1 MDPILILVLIWL
13 VGILL
18 RIWRLARFF
27 QLEGYMTS
35 RYLRWL
41 VAKPHRYILSRSAI
55 FVGVAMLA
63 ALVLD
68 FSGQDREGIYL
79 LVWGATSILGIWPE
93 PVKEVKQKLALTQR
107 AVRLLATAFVVGIV
121 VLLVAV
127 VIAQAST
134 SLSQAADYG
143 LVVAVGLVVYHLC
156 PLALPLANQIMYPVE
171 SSLRRVF
178 RERARRTLQR
188 ANPTV
193 IGITG
198 SYGKTSTKEFI
209 AHILNGRYRALPT
222 PKSYNTLMG
231 VCIVINNELAKG
243 EPYDYF
249 IVEMGA
255 YIEGEI
261 KAICDLTRP
270 KISLV
275 TAVGPQHLERFGSIE
290 STARAKYEII
300 QALPPDGVGVFNWDD
315 PLVRSMYER
324 GYPDTRIGVTW
335 QNAGHATHI
344 RVQASNIRES
354 ADGLAFDVLDTLM
367 DEQRPFHT
375 KLVGRHNVTNI
386 LMATAVALHL
396 DMSLGEIAMRVAT
409 LDSPEHRLQRRT
421 LPGGMTVI
429 DDAYS
434 ANPVGARG
442 ALDVLALYDDGR
454 RVLITPGMVELG
466 ELQAQENQ
474 KLGRYA
480 AGIATDIVLVGIEQ
494 TEPIQRGVLEAG
506 FDTEHLHIFDTREEA
521 IAWFQHELAA
531 GDAVLFLNDLPDTY
545 L

>member
-1 MDPILILVLIWL
+1 MDSILIIVAIWL
-13 VGILL
+13 VGTLL
-18 RIWRLARFF
+18 RVWRLARFF

-41 VAKPHRYILSRSAI
+41 VAKLHRAVMWRSLI
-55 FVGVAMLA
+55 FVSVAALA
-63 ALVLD
+63 AVLLD
-68 FSGQDREGIYL
+68 VTGQDREGIYL
-79 LVWGATSILGIWPE
+79 LIWSAAGILSVWPE

-107 AVRLLATAFVVGIV
+107 AIRLLATAFVVAM
-121 VLLVAV
+121 VLLLAS
-127 VIAQAST
+127 IAIALSAI
-134 SLSQAADYG
+134 SLSDAADYG
-143 LVVAVGLVVYHLC
+143 LVTVVGLIVYHLSA
-156 PLALPLANQIMYPVE
+156 LALPLANQLMYPVE
-171 SSLRRVF
+171 ASLRRMF

-198 SYGKTSTKEFI
+198 SYGKTSTKEFL
-209 AHILNGRYRALPT
+209 AHVLNGRYRALPT

-231 VCIVINNELAKG
+231 VCIVVNNELAKG

-249 IVEMGA
+249 VVEMGA
-255 YIEGEI
+255 YVEGEI

-270 KISLV
+270 KISIV
-275 TAVGPQHLERFGSIE
+275 TAVGPQHLERFGSLE
-290 STARAKYEII
+290 ATARAKYEII

-324 GYPDTRIGVTW
+324 GYPETRIGATW

-344 RVQASNIRES
+344 RVQASSIRES
-354 ADGLAFDVLDTLM
+354 ADGMAFDVLDTQTG
-367 DEQRPFHT
+367 EQRPFST
-375 KLVGRHNVTNI
+375 RLVGQHNVTNI
-386 LMATAVALHL
+386 LLATAVALHL
-396 DMSLGEIAMRVAT
+396 NMSLGEIAMRVAT

-434 ANPVGARG
+434 ANPVGARS
-442 ALDVLALYDDGR
+442 ALDVLALYKNGR

-466 ELQAQENQ
+466 PIQAQENQ

-521 IAWFQHELAA
+521 IAWFQQSLGP